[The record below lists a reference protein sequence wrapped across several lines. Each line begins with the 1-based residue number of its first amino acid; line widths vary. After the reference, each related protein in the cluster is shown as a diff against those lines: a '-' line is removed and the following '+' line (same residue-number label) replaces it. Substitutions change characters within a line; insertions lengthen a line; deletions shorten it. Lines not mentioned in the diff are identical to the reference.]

1 MSIHVLSNGYIKA
14 IRFLT
19 LYHFRC
25 CFKRFSTNYSNER
38 FKFAISM
45 ADTAA
50 IRSLISGFCSGS
62 FDGLLNG
69 FSRHNAEDN
78 RDARRR
84 SRLGNAF
91 AASLQT

>member
-19 LYHFRC
+19 LYHFRRG
-25 CFKRFSTNYSNER
+25 FKRFSTNYSNER

-45 ADTAA
+45 ADTAQSA
-50 IRSLISGFCSGS
+50 PLFPAFVPARSMACSMVSVVTMPKITGTPV
-62 FDGLLNG
+62 
-69 FSRHNAEDN
+69 AVP
-78 RDARRR
+78 AW
-84 SRLGNAF
+84 AMPF